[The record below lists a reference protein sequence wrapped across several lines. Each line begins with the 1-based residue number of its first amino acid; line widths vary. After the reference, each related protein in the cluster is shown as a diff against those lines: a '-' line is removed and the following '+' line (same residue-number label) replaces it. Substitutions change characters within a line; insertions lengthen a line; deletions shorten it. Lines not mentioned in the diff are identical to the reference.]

1 MCINR
6 VVNAQ
11 KVYLIEGGGA
21 IVPIMNNVELTTGRI
36 EFRSDTSIIR
46 TFISNQLEAKC
57 TRFIPPYNLK
67 RTGSQTPFNAQ
78 TTCRLE
84 C

>member
-21 IVPIMNNVELTTGRI
+21 IVRIMNNVELTTGRI
-36 EFRSDTSIIR
+36 ELRSDTSIIR

-67 RTGSQTPFNAQ
+67 RTGSQTPLNAQ
-78 TTCRLE
+78 TTYRLE